1 MGKKSRGNG
10 EGSVYKLPNGKWK
23 AIVTVGYTSDG
34 KRKTKSK
41 IFDKKKDALSSIQ
54 KLKHQMEYSDMTF
67 AQVWEI
73 VGPQLQLSD
82 GKRKEYD
89 RAWGRLKWLHDRK
102 PAEIKTA
109 DLQFALDNVQGGY
122 HPKKA
127 CKNVLGHIYKFCMA
141 NDIVNKNYV
150 AFVELPGVPE
160 VLQDAFTDEDLDRVW
175 KHVAMDEVA
184 RWIIIMA
191 YCGLRP
197 GELRAIRVQDVHLD
211 EQFMVGGIK
220 TKKGR
225 NRTIPIA
232 DKVVPVLRLQ
242 MLGNQGLLVTCCKDH
257 FYDQYNEFVDR
268 IGIKHLP
275 ARFCRHTFAT
285 RSAEKEIPPAVI
297 QEIMGHTKYQT
308 TLGYTHIRT
317 EKKVQS
323 VNKL

>member
-1 MGKKSRGNG
+1 MKQGNG
-10 EGSVYKLPNGKWK
+10 EGSVYKLPNGKWR
-23 AIVTVGYTSDG
+23 AVITIGYTKDG
-34 KRKTKSK
+34 KRKIKSK
-41 IFDKKKDALSSIQ
+41 ICDKKKDAYNAIQ
-54 KLKHQMEYSDMTF
+54 QLKNHVEYSTMSF
-67 AQVWEI
+67 SQVWGI
-73 VGPQLQLSD
+73 VGPQLQISD
-82 GKRKEYD
+82 GKKKEYD
-89 RAWGRLKWLHDRK
+89 RAWDRLKMLHNKK

-109 DLQFALDNVQGGY
+109 DLQFVLDHIQGGY

-141 NDIVNKNYV
+141 NDIVSKNYV

-160 VLQDAFTDEDLDRVW
+160 VLQDAFTDEDLEKVW
-175 KHVAMDEVA
+175 KCVAMEEVA

-197 GELRAIRVQDVHLD
+197 GELRSIMIQDIHLD
-211 EQFMVGGIK
+211 QQYMVGGIK

-242 MLGNQGLLVTCCKDH
+242 MLGKQGLLVTCCKDH
-257 FYDQYNEFVDR
+257 FYDRYNEFVGR
-268 IGIKHLP
+268 IGIKRLP